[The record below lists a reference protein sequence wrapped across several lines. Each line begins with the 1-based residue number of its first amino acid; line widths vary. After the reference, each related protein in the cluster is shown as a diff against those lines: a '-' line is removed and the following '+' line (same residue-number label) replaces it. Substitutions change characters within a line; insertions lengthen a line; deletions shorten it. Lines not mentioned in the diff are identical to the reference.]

1 MTFLTE
7 MLSLFGSFNLFF
19 LTVAWLMVTVGL
31 SVFCLK
37 VYGSKWLVFSL
48 KHWLNIETFIDLPF
62 VLKLSTIGVV
72 VTLLGIGITALV
84 AAPNH
89 SDSMEYHLSR
99 VMHWIQQGGVAHYP
113 SHTIFQLYQN
123 PWSEFAIAHLEIL
136 SRSDRFDGCIQWVSM
151 IGSIFGVSLIAKEL
165 GAQRSG
171 QILAA
176 VFCATI
182 PMGILQGSS
191 TNNDHVVALWM
202 VCFVYFLLVTTRLG
216 IRPIPLLGLGVSLGL
231 AILTKGTAYIY
242 AFPFCI
248 WLLLWGIQ
256 RLRWQVW
263 KPIVGV
269 LAIAVAINT
278 GHYARNWALFGSP
291 LGLPGDETGAAFGL
305 KYLISNVVR
314 NLALH
319 ADIVRNLH
327 LEGVITPTT
336 GLTEKAITTFHDVW
350 GGDVSDPLIT
360 SPKSPRFFVPG
371 LSFNEDKAGNPLH
384 LLLIFAA
391 SGLLLINVR
400 LKQRRRLLIYGL
412 TAAGA
417 FVLFCQLL
425 TWSP

>member
-1 MTFLTE
+1 
-7 MLSLFGSFNLFF
+7 
-19 LTVAWLMVTVGL
+19 
-31 SVFCLK
+31 
-37 VYGSKWLVFSL
+37 
-48 KHWLNIETFIDLPF
+48 
-62 VLKLSTIGVV
+62 
-72 VTLLGIGITALV
+72 
-84 AAPNH
+84 
-89 SDSMEYHLSR
+89 
-99 VMHWIQQGGVAHYP
+99 
-113 SHTIFQLYQN
+113 
-123 PWSEFAIAHLEIL
+123 
-136 SRSDRFDGCIQWVSM
+136 
-151 IGSIFGVSLIAKEL
+151 
-165 GAQRSG
+165 
-171 QILAA
+171 
-176 VFCATI
+176 
-182 PMGILQGSS
+182 GILQGSS

-305 KYLISNVVR
+305 KYLISNLVR

-319 ADIVRNLH
+319 ADIVRNLN

-360 SPKSPRFFVPG
+360 SPKNPRFFVPG

-425 TWSP
+425 TWSTPRCRLHLPIFILFSALVGTVLAASLNRRLVSLLAV